1 MFKHLL
7 VPTDGSALSETAI
20 QMAVTLAKEN
30 GARVTGVYMVRPFH
44 MTIYSAEMVGDT
56 EDQFQAADRARAEE
70 YLATVKN
77 IASPAGVQCDTVA
90 ASGAHPYQAI
100 LDTAKQRNCDLIVM
114 ASHGHGGIRGLLIGS
129 ETQKVLTHSHL
140 PVLVVRPPA

>member
-7 VPTDGSALSETAI
+7 VPTDGSALSEMAM
-20 QMAVTLAKEN
+20 QMAVALAKEN
-30 GARVTGVYMVRPFH
+30 GARVTSIYMVRPFH
-44 MTIYSAEMVGDT
+44 MTIYSAETVGYT
-56 EDQFQAADRARAEE
+56 EDEFQAADRARADE
-70 YLATVKN
+70 YLATIKN
-77 IASPAGVQCDTVA
+77 IASLADVECDTVA
-90 ASGAHPYQAI
+90 ASGAHPYEAI

-114 ASHGHGGIRGLLIGS
+114 ASHGHGGIRGLLIGN